1 MAGSFLNPRL
11 AALPCERMRG
21 ASFAENFLSKTTL
34 SENRGTDTGAGNVVN
49 HGLTTDGNGYID
61 FEIHSQPG
69 DFSVTLRFSA
79 AAVSTGIL
87 LGNANLISGAASDGF
102 CVWVDSTGVRANH
115 SDGVSIP
122 TRCSVDVSYADG
134 ETHTVTYVVDESS
147 GKHRL
152 FVDALAQDEQNTTI
166 VTAIGTASSVV
177 AAGDGTN
184 NFQGTLYS
192 PRVFDALLS
201 ETEHD
206 LYHADNVTGW
216 FDAPLASYRCD
227 AILDDTAG
235 NKIWN
240 RTTAERHLHK
250 ADRVTTAKFP
260 TFETD
265 KYFFDLVDDY
275 VSNIPMLPTDFTIT
289 AAKSTPQEEYPVIQQ
304 DNDTSFID
312 LLSNEGDFWGYLH
325 SLVIHG
331 AILTALQLLH
341 DEYQHFYWLA
351 RGRASGQYARLIT
364 EETCKLAMFPASKYG
379 NLIDF
384 SRSYNV
390 GTGYGITLDET
401 AGAGFPN
408 ASSHIRVDHDSSL
421 QLTDGTIVV
430 TGNFATGIAAGYVLE
445 KVNNYYLTLGTNTIN
460 FNGISVPHVFA
471 DNQQI
476 AVTFR
481 HGYKPRFFVD
491 GEFIAEGGSNFTT
504 GTSTFDLVIGNEFN
518 LAQKFDETIEQV
530 YIGDAPLTD
539 REIRAVY
546 ESAQAIGA
554 TPMEV
559 GNRITNRQSFAGVA
573 VDVDFTPAGHFQ
585 IIDVAVTL
593 SAGATT
599 SEDLTIA
606 VYTADGDT
614 IIEHK
619 EDLSLAS
626 ATSYVFRF
634 DKRHLSGREIRI
646 DYPNTDA
653 ATIVVNTTYQIDQS
667 VV

>member
-21 ASFAENFLSKTTL
+21 ASFAENFISKTTL
-34 SENRGTDTGAGNVVN
+34 SENRGTDTGTGNAVD

-61 FEIHSQPG
+61 FEVQSQPG

-166 VTAIGTASSVV
+166 ATAIGTASSVV

-184 NFQGTLYS
+184 NFVGTLYS
-192 PRVFDALLS
+192 PRIFDALLS

-216 FDAPLASYRCD
+216 FNTPLASYRCD

-250 ADRVTTAKFP
+250 ADRVTSSKFP
-260 TFETD
+260 TFDTD

-275 VSNIPMLPTDFTIT
+275 ISNIPTLPTDFTIT
-289 AAKSTPQEEYPVIQQ
+289 AAKSTPQEAYPVIQQ

-351 RGRASGQYARLIT
+351 RGRASGQYARLIA
-364 EETCKLAMFPASKYG
+364 EETCKLAMFLDSDY
-379 NLIDF
+379 NNFVDY
-384 SRSYNV
+384 SRAYNP
-390 GTGYGITLDET
+390 GTGYDVTLNGS
-401 AGAGFPN
+401 AGATFPN
-408 ASSHIRVDHDSSL
+408 TLSHVLVAQNSVLSVRQGTVAVLCNVTSTFASEEYFIQNGS
-421 QLTDGTIVV
+421 
-430 TGNFATGIAAGYVLE
+430 
-445 KVNNYYLTLGTNTIN
+445 NYYLSQNGDVASFKGST
-460 FNGISVPHVFA
+460 FNVGH
-471 DNQQI
+471 NYQHI

-481 HGYKPRFFVD
+481 DGYKPRFYID
-491 GEFIAEGGSNFTT
+491 GEYVGEGSSNWTYVSSTADVIIGNRAGLTKNFTQPYRQ
-504 GTSTFDLVIGNEFN
+504 LY
-518 LAQKFDETIEQV
+518 L
-530 YIGDAPLTD
+530 GDAALTD
-539 REIRAVY
+539 EEIRALY

-559 GNRITNRQSFAGVA
+559 GNRITNRQSFAGTA

-599 SEDLTIA
+599 SENLTIA

-614 IIEHK
+614 IVEHE

-626 ATSYVFRF
+626 DTSYVFRF

-646 DYPNTDA
+646 DYANTDA